1 VKTNDFRF
9 PQATADFGHCSKPLM
24 RRWTAIMA
32 VMLAAVLSGGGPALA
47 SERWETLQAINWV
60 ENPYNSPK
68 AGPGGELGPY
78 QFRPATWRMYTRK
91 PFALAVERQH
101 SDDVAVRHYEW
112 IKRSLLSS
120 GIDPTP
126 FYIALAW
133 NAGLGKVVNG
143 RVPASAYE
151 YASQVTNLVGVLKA
165 RQLAAAVALGTA
177 GPLAGVPES
186 VEPAATCGGALIP
199 ETSLAWAG
207 RPGAWLPLPRAWD

>member
-1 VKTNDFRF
+1 MKTNNFCF
-9 PQATADFGHCSKPLM
+9 PQATAGSGYSPNRLTQG
-24 RRWTAIMA
+24 WTATVV
-32 VMLAAVLSGGGPALA
+32 VMLVAVLNGGGSVLA

-112 IKRSLLSS
+112 IKRSLLNS
-120 GIDPTP
+120 GINPTP

-133 NAGLGKVVNG
+133 NAGIGQVVDG
-143 RVPASAYE
+143 RAPASAYK
-151 YASQVTNLVGVLKA
+151 YASQVNNLVGVLKA
-165 RQLAAAVALGTA
+165 RQIGASVAPRLA
-177 GPLAGVPES
+177 GPSAGVPETA
-186 VEPAATCGGALIP
+186 EPEPTCGGALIP

>member
-1 VKTNDFRF
+1 MKTNNFCF
-9 PQATADFGHCSKPLM
+9 PQATAGSSYSPSRLTH
-24 RRWTAIMA
+24 RWTAT
-32 VMLAAVLSGGGPALA
+32 VVVVLAAVLNGGGPVLA

-60 ENPYNSPK
+60 ENPFNSPK

-112 IKRSLLSS
+112 IKHSLLNS
-120 GIDPTP
+120 GINPTP

-133 NAGLGKVVNG
+133 NAGIGQVVNG
-143 RVPASAYE
+143 RAPASAYE
-151 YASQVTNLVGVLKA
+151 YASQVNNLVGVLKA
-165 RQLAAAVALGTA
+165 RQIGASVAKTMA
-177 GPLAGVPES
+177 GPSAGVPEPA
-186 VEPAATCGGALIP
+186 EPEPTCGGALIP
-199 ETSLAWAG
+199 ETSPAWAG

>member
-1 VKTNDFRF
+1 MKTNDFRF
-9 PQATADFGHCSKPLM
+9 PQATASSRFLVSEKV
-24 RRWTAIMA
+24 RRLTLIWM
-32 VMLAAVLSGGGPALA
+32 VGLAAVLVGRGQAQA

-60 ENPYNSPK
+60 ENPYNSAK

-112 IKRSLLSS
+112 IKRSLLNS
-120 GIDPTP
+120 GITPTP

-133 NAGLGKVVNG
+133 NAGIGQVVNG
-143 RVPASAYE
+143 RAPASAYQ
-151 YASQVTNLVGVLKA
+151 YASQVNNLVGVLKA
-165 RQLAAAVALGTA
+165 RQIGASVAKTMA
-177 GPLAGVPES
+177 GPSAGVPEPA
-186 VEPAATCGGALIP
+186 EPEPTCGGALIP

>member
-1 VKTNDFRF
+1 MKTNDFCF
-9 PQATADFGHCSKPLM
+9 PEATAGSGYFSNPLT
-24 RRWTAIMA
+24 RRWTAT
-32 VMLAAVLSGGGPALA
+32 VVVVFAAILNGGGPVLA

-133 NAGLGKVVNG
+133 NAGLGQVVNG
-143 RVPASAYE
+143 RAPASAYQ
-151 YASQVTNLVGVLKA
+151 YASQVNNLVGVLKA
-165 RQLAAAVALGTA
+165 RQVAATVAPETA
-177 GPLAGVPES
+177 GLLAGVPES
-186 VEPAATCGGALIP
+186 VEPEATCGGTLIP